1 MTPELKHL
9 ILLWRDK
16 ALSIEA
22 EYAEIAPEIAKLC
35 GDAIRRCAQDV
46 EDLYARNQQSNPS

>member
-22 EYAEIAPEIAKLC
+22 EYQEIAPEIAELVR
-35 GDAIRRCAQDV
+35 DTIHRCAQDL
-46 EDLYARNQQSNPS
+46 EDLINRHKT